1 MTQLDRRAF
10 LGAGAAIGISALPG
24 WALAQGEGPIRIGI
38 LIPLTGATSQFGA
51 TMSQAAQLA
60 AAEVNAAGGVRG
72 RRVEVVIEDD
82 QSNPEA
88 AVRAARKLI
97 DVDKVVA
104 IGGSY
109 ASAVTSAIA
118 PLCWESK
125 TVLCTASGAD
135 SITKLPH
142 QGFIFR
148 TSPTVTLQG
157 TRVGDFGIELGGKS
171 MFFLGPQTPFA
182 QSYIDIISG
191 IFTRAGGKGAGLIYE
206 DKKASY
212 RSEVDQALR
221 AKPDVIVLGGYVPD
235 TAVVL
240 KDLYRAGFSG
250 KRIGFSFGVNQK
262 LLEAVPAEV
271 GEGTYS
277 LVPSA
282 SVSAQAY
289 KRLVAKMKVEALD
302 TYSWQIDPNQPVAD
316 VRTMEQWLE
325 RAVAGPRYRTTL
337 LGLFALVALALAS
350 APQAAVAGATIK
362 DQIRNVSQDT
372 RGKAVDSAEEGLKL
386 LAAGTRINYDGA
398 SGPLEFADNGDVK
411 GVFFRYEQIQKAKLA
426 VVKVA

>member
-1 MTQLDRRAF
+1 
-10 LGAGAAIGISALPG
+10 
-24 WALAQGEGPIRIGI
+24 
-38 LIPLTGATSQFGA
+38 
-51 TMSQAAQLA
+51 
-60 AAEVNAAGGVRG
+60 VRG

-157 TRVGDFGIELGGKS
+157 TRVGEFGVELGGKR

-191 IFTRAGGKGAGLIYE
+191 IFTRAGGSGSGLIYE

-240 KDLYRAGFSG
+240 KDLYRAGFAG

-262 LLEAVPAEV
+262 LLDAVPSEV
-271 GEGTYS
+271 GEETFS

-282 SVSAQAY
+282 AVSAKAY
-289 KRLVAKMKVEALD
+289 QRLIAKMKVDALD
-302 TYSWQIDPNQPVAD
+302 TYSCQVYDHVH
-316 VRTMEQWLE
+316 
-325 RAVAGPRYRTTL
+325 
-337 LGLFALVALALAS
+337 LVALALAS
-350 APQAAVAGATIK
+350 APAGTPTGSMVRDHLRGI
-362 DQIRNVSQDT
+362 SQES
-372 RGKAVDSAEEGLKL
+372 RGKVVDSAEDGLKA
-386 LAAGTRINYDGA
+386 LAAGSRINYDGA

-411 GVFFRYEQIQKAKLA
+411 GVFFRYEQIKKGKLA

>member
-1 MTQLDRRAF
+1 MTSRRSFLSTSAAVAF
-10 LGAGAAIGISALPG
+10 GAAHPVL
-24 WALAQGEGPIRIGI
+24 WAQNREPIKIGI

-51 TMSQAAQLA
+51 TMSRAAQI
-60 AAEVNAAGGVRG
+60 AAEEINAAGGVNG

-97 DVDKVVA
+97 DVDRVVA

-109 ASAVTSAIA
+109 ASSVTSAIA

-125 TVLCTASGAD
+125 TVLATSSGAD

-142 QGFIFR
+142 QGYIFR

-157 TRVGDFGIELGGKS
+157 TRVGDLGVELGCKK
-171 MFFLGPQTPFA
+171 MFFMGPQTPFA

-191 IFTRAGGKGAGLIYE
+191 IFTRAGGTGAGLIYE
-206 DKKASY
+206 DKKSSY

-235 TAVVL
+235 TSVVL
-240 KDLYRAGFSG
+240 KDLYRAGYDG
-250 KRIGFSFGVNQK
+250 RRIGFSFGINQK
-262 LLEAVPAEV
+262 LVEAVPAEV
-271 GEGTYS
+271 GEGAYS

-282 SVSAQAY
+282 SVTAGAY
-289 KRLVAKMKVEALD
+289 KRLVAKMKIEALD
-302 TYSWQIDPNQPVAD
+302 SYSCQVYDHVN
-316 VRTMEQWLE
+316 
-325 RAVAGPRYRTTL
+325 
-337 LGLFALVALALAS
+337 LVALALAS
-350 APQAAVAGATIK
+350 ASSADVNGTTVRDNLRGISQSPQ
-362 DQIRNVSQDT
+362 
-372 RGKAVDSAEEGLKL
+372 GKVVDSAADGLKL
-386 LAAGTRINYDGA
+386 LSTGGRINFDGA

-411 GVFFRYEQIQKAKLA
+411 GVFFRYEQIQKGKLA
-426 VVKVA
+426 VTKVA

>member
-1 MTQLDRRAF
+1 MNHIDRRSF
-10 LGAGAAIGISALPG
+10 LGAGAALGFSALPM
-24 WALAQGEGPIRIGI
+24 LARAQAEGPIRIGI
-38 LIPLTGATSQFGA
+38 IIPLTGATSQFGA
-51 TMSQAAQLA
+51 TMNLAAQAAV
-60 AAEVNAAGGVRG
+60 AEINAAGGVRG
-72 RRVEVVIEDD
+72 RKVEVLIEDD

-97 DVDKVVA
+97 DVDKVVG

-142 QGFIFR
+142 QGYIFR

-157 TRVGDFGIELGGKS
+157 TRVGEFGVELGGKN

-212 RSEVDQALR
+212 RSEVDQALK

-240 KDLYRAGFSG
+240 KDLYRAGFDG
-250 KRIGFSFGVNQK
+250 KLIGFSFGVNQK
-262 LLEAVPAEV
+262 LVEAVPAEV
-271 GEGTYS
+271 GEGVYS

-282 SVSAQAY
+282 SVSSQTY
-289 KRLVAKMKVEALD
+289 KRLVQKLKLDALD
-302 TYSWQIDPNQPVAD
+302 TYSCQVYDHVHMI
-316 VRTMEQWLE
+316 
-325 RAVAGPRYRTTL
+325 
-337 LGLFALVALALAS
+337 ALALAS
-350 APQAAVAGATIK
+350 APKSPVSGTTVR
-362 DQIRNVSQDT
+362 DQMRIISQGGK
-372 RGKAVDSAEEGLKL
+372 GKAVDSAEDGLKAL
-386 LAAGTRINYDGA
+386 SSGSAIDFNGA
-398 SGPLEFADNGDVK
+398 SGPLEFAENGDVK
-411 GVFFRYEQIQKAKLA
+411 GVFFRYEQVQKGKLNT
-426 VVKVA
+426 VKVA

>member
-302 TYSWQIDPNQPVAD
+302 TYSCQVYDHVN
-316 VRTMEQWLE
+316 
-325 RAVAGPRYRTTL
+325 
-337 LGLFALVALALAS
+337 LVALALAS